1 MTTKFKIILGFSLMV
16 LLLAGMAIFG
26 WLRLNDASTGFNS
39 YRSEARTAVNGNAA
53 DALMREAKDKMSNF
67 VLTKDRAFASQARD
81 MLAKSAD
88 FVQKAREAEVSAELR
103 QSLDKQLTQI
113 SAMSDLTK
121 QVEEKLNFAAQL
133 ERDKLNPAGKQINT
147 VLSEINTAAR
157 EAGNNQILALVDDVY
172 TLFAE
177 LDVAASVYNAT
188 FRPEDGA
195 EVTKLLAAFDDVED
209 KMSGS
214 VTTEEIRTA
223 YRRLQEASGVYA
235 SAFKSLDA
243 AIRDAN
249 QARKQLTDT
258 AAGLSKFFDE
268 YTLDAQNNMDMVGA
282 KTRESN
288 DGAQTLMITIG
299 LVGLAIG
306 LLLATWIAM
315 SVARVLSRVSTFAG
329 EVARGKFDAH
339 LPVTEGGEIGAMV
352 QAIKAIPGTLNE
364 MAGEYVRVE
373 QRIEEG
379 YLDVQADVGKFS
391 GGFADL
397 LRGTNNILGRMCMIY
412 NSIPSPVVVLNR
424 DLKAAFL
431 NKAAQDLTGTDFQGK
446 NCEQLFGREDFAT
459 SACGLTNAVRDGNSH
474 TAETVARPRGKR
486 MDVRYTAIPM
496 KDSQGKLASVLQLI
510 VDLTQIKDT
519 ERTIVA
525 LAEQA
530 LENADRVAAASEQLS
545 AQVEQVS
552 RGADMQRERVE
563 STAAAMNEMNAT
575 VLEVARNAG
584 NASEQSE
591 ETRRKADGGAD
602 LVNKVVKAIN
612 GVNTV
617 ALGLQDNMTE
627 LGKQAES
634 IGGVMNVISDIA
646 DQTNLLALNAAIEA
660 ARAGEAGRGFAVVA
674 DEVRKLAEKTMSATQ
689 EVGSNIQAIQG
700 SARTNI
706 NEVTGAVK
714 NINEATDLAN
724 ASGRALSEI
733 VDLAGANSS
742 VVASIA
748 TAAEE
753 QSATS
758 EEINHALADVSRIV
772 AETAEGMTQASA
784 AVQDLS
790 HVAQELKTVIQRLR
804 TK

>member
-1 MTTKFKIILGFSLMV
+1 MV
-16 LLLAGMAIFG
+16 LLLAGMAVFG
-26 WLRLNDASTGFNS
+26 WLRLNDASHAFDD
-39 YRSEARTAVNGNAA
+39 YRNEARTAVNGNAA
-53 DALMREAKDKMSNF
+53 DSLMREAKDDMSNF
-67 VLTKDRAFASQARD
+67 VLTLKPEWASRART
-81 MLAKSAD
+81 MLAQSIE
-88 FVQKAREAEVSAELR
+88 FVKKAREAETTADQQQL
-103 QSLDKQLTQI
+103 LDKQIAQI
-113 SAMSDLTK
+113 SSMSDLTK
-121 QVEEKLNFAAQL
+121 QVE
-133 ERDKLNPAGKQINT
+133 DKLLTAAKIEHDKLQPAGEKINEM
-147 VLSEINTAAR
+147 LSEINTAAR
-157 EAGNNQILALVDDVY
+157 EANNDVVLAMVDDAY
-172 TLFAE
+172 TMFTRLE
-177 LDVAASVYNAT
+177 VSIGVYNAT
-188 FRPEDGA
+188 YLPEDGTKVAKQMEDFHTALVKIEPAIVA
-195 EVTKLLAAFDDVED
+195 ERTRAAHKHLMDAFAIY
-209 KMSGS
+209 SGS
-214 VTTEEIRTA
+214 
-223 YRRLQEASGVYA
+223 
-235 SAFKSLDA
+235 FKALNA
-243 AIRDAN
+243 AIEDAS
-249 QARKQLTDT
+249 QARATLNDT
-258 AAGLSKFFDE
+258 ATALSKFFDG
-268 YTLDAQNNMDMVGA
+268 YTGDAQKTMDTVGA
-282 KTRESN
+282 ATRESN
-288 DGAQTLMITIG
+288 DGAQTLMVSAGIGG
-299 LVGLAIG
+299 LVVG
-306 LLLATWIAM
+306 LLLAAWIVLG
-315 SVARVLSRVSTFAG
+315 VAGVLSRVSIFAG
-329 EVARGKFDAH
+329 EVARGKFDAN
-339 LPVTEGGEIGAMV
+339 LAVTEGGEIGAMV
-352 QAIKAIPGTLNE
+352 QAIRAIPGTLNE
-364 MAGEYVRVE
+364 MAGEYGRVE
-373 QRIEEG
+373 HRIVEG

-412 NSIPSPVVVLNR
+412 NSLPSPVVVLNR

-431 NKAAQDLTGTDFQGK
+431 NKTAQDLAGTDYHGK
-446 NCEQLFGREDFAT
+446 TCEQLFGREDFGT
-459 SACGLTNAVRDGNSH
+459 SACGLTNAVKDGNSH

-496 KDSQGKLASVLQLI
+496 KDAQGKLAAVLQLI

-519 ERTIVA
+519 ERTMVA
-525 LAEQA
+525 VADQA

-575 VLEVARNAG
+575 VLEVARSAG

-591 ETRRKADGGAD
+591 ETRRKADGGAE

-617 ALGLQDNMTE
+617 AVGLQENMTE
-627 LGKQAES
+627 LGRQAES

-689 EVGSNIQAIQG
+689 EVGSNIQAIQN

-724 ASGRALSEI
+724 ASGRALGEI

-772 AETAEGMTQASA
+772 AETSEGMTQASA

-790 HVAQELKTVIQRLR
+790 HVAQELKTVIRRLR

>member
-1 MTTKFKIILGFSLMV
+1 MV

-26 WLRLNDASTGFNS
+26 WLRLNDASRAFDD
-39 YRSEARTAVNGNAA
+39 YRTEARTAVNGNAA
-53 DALMREAKDKMSNF
+53 DALMREAKDDMSNF
-67 VLTKDRAFASQARD
+67 VLTLKPEWTSRARA
-81 MLAKSAD
+81 MLAQSIDYVK
-88 FVQKAREAEVSAELR
+88 KAREVEVTTDQQQLLDR
-103 QSLDKQLTQI
+103 QIAQI
-113 SAMSDLTK
+113 TNMSDLAK
-121 QVEEKLNFAAQL
+121 QVE
-133 ERDKLNPAGKQINT
+133 DKLLAASKIEHDKLQPAGNMINDMLT
-147 VLSEINTAAR
+147 EINTAAR
-157 EAGNNQILALVDDVY
+157 EANNDTVLAMVDDAY
-172 TLFAE
+172 SLFTRLE
-177 LDVAASVYNAT
+177 VAIGVYNAT
-188 FRPEDGA
+188 YLSEDGA
-195 EVTKLLAAFDDVED
+195 KVGKLMGEFRVILEKIEPAIVAERTRAAHKHLMEAFTVYTDSFKALNATIEDASQARTKL
-209 KMSGS
+209 
-214 VTTEEIRTA
+214 
-223 YRRLQEASGVYA
+223 
-235 SAFKSLDA
+235 
-243 AIRDAN
+243 N
-249 QARKQLTDT
+249 DT
-258 AAGLSKFFDE
+258 ATALSKFFDG
-268 YTLDAQNNMDMVGA
+268 YTADAQKNMDIVGTA
-282 KTRESN
+282 TRESN
-288 DGAQTLMITIG
+288 DGAQTLMISAGIGG
-299 LVGLAIG
+299 LVVG
-306 LLLATWIAM
+306 LLLAAWIVLG
-315 SVARVLSRVSTFAG
+315 VARVLSRVSTFAG
-329 EVARGKFDAH
+329 EVARGNFDAH

-352 QAIKAIPGTLNE
+352 KSIREIPATLNE
-364 MAGEYVRVE
+364 MSGEYGRVE
-373 QRIEEG
+373 NRIVEG
-379 YLDVQADVGKFS
+379 YLDVQADAGKFS

-431 NKAAQDLTGTDFQGK
+431 NKAAQDLTGTDFHGK
-446 NCEQLFGREDFAT
+446 NCEQMFGREDFGT

-496 KDSQGKLASVLQLI
+496 KDAQGKLAAVLQLI

-519 ERTIVA
+519 ERTIVSV
-525 LAEQA
+525 AEQA

-575 VLEVARNAG
+575 VLEVARSAG

-591 ETRRKADGGAD
+591 ETRRKADGGAE

-617 ALGLQDNMTE
+617 AVGLQDNMTE

-689 EVGSNIQAIQG
+689 EVGSNIQAIQN

-724 ASGRALSEI
+724 ASGRALGEI